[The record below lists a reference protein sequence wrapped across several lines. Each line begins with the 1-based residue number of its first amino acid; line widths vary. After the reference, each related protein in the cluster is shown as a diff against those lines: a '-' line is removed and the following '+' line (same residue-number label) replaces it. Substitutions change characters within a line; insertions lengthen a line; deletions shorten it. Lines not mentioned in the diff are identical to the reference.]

1 MIVYLASAVNVDGDR
16 AMEKLY
22 YTKEKAQ
29 AASEAMCKE
38 LKEKANWDY
47 YPMIEEM
54 ELVD

>member
-16 AMEKLY
+16 AMERLY
-22 YTKEKAQ
+22 YTKEQAQ